1 MSGQVYTTQSV
12 LQSLVERLAR
22 PVDERSCR
30 RAASHVLDWLGSAA
44 LGSRMVAAQGFGN
57 ITARGASGPCQTF
70 GKGRRDWW
78 HALQLNAAVGNLL
91 EMDDLHRSSILH
103 PGPII
108 IPAAIVVAETVGATA
123 TQLLAAIVRG
133 YEATIRIG
141 RALGPSHYVH
151 FHNTSTA
158 GAFGAAAAAA
168 DLLSLD
174 RNQTAWALANAGSRT
189 GGLWQMRHEPCE
201 TKSLHT
207 AQAAQTGVQAAW
219 LAQVGVRGPIALL
232 EGKQGLFAAMA
243 AGSDAQNVLSGIAD
257 DWLIHEV
264 SFKPWPACRH
274 AHSTIDAALALR
286 VRILAEARIEDIA
299 AIEVSTYQSAV
310 DFCDLAHPET
320 ELQAKFSLQHC
331 AATVLLNGR
340 PWFEHFA
347 VENLSRLNLVALRHK
362 VRVNVSPSL
371 SARFPA
377 HYGAHIRVTL
387 ADGRALEHDQP
398 DAWGDPEL
406 PLSDAEIIHKSCLL
420 LTDARMEKIDS
431 LVRATLALADQGSV
445 HAFTEAW
452 Q

>member
-1 MSGQVYTTQSV
+1 M
-12 LQSLVERLAR
+12 LF
-22 PVDERSCR
+22 RS
-30 RAASHVLDWLGSAA
+30 
-44 LGSRMVAAQGFGN
+44 
-57 ITARGASGPCQTF
+57 
-70 GKGRRDWW
+70 
-78 HALQLNAAVGNLL
+78 
-91 EMDDLHRSSILH
+91 
-103 PGPII
+103 
-108 IPAAIVVAETVGATA
+108 
-123 TQLLAAIVRG
+123 
-133 YEATIRIG
+133 
-141 RALGPSHYVH
+141 
-151 FHNTSTA
+151 
-158 GAFGAAAAAA
+158 
-168 DLLSLD
+168 
-174 RNQTAWALANAGSRT
+174 
-189 GGLWQMRHEPCE
+189 
-201 TKSLHT
+201 
-207 AQAAQTGVQAAW
+207 
-219 LAQVGVRGPIALL
+219 
-232 EGKQGLFAAMA
+232 

-406 PLSDAEIIHKSCLL
+406 PLSDAEIIHKSRLL